1 MKPGSHK
8 QQSNKHSTGQ
18 NPSSAA
24 WKMVPKEEAGTC
36 RLMTT
41 PSLTILIPCLNEA
54 LGIEDVV
61 REYAAAFPHATVLV
75 VDNGSED
82 ETASAARAAGA
93 QVITERRRGKATAV
107 ASALAAIDSDLVLMV
122 DGDGSYPAE
131 GGRLLVEQY
140 LHEPVDMITGI
151 RSAQEAAQVFRPMH
165 QWGMSIFAA
174 VLNLVFR
181 FKPLDLFSGL
191 RLFSRR
197 FYKHVPV
204 LSRGFELEIE
214 LTIQAVD
221 KGFAQTE
228 IPVPFRSRAEGSASK
243 LKTVRDGSRILRLLL
258 VLFRDY
264 RPLAFF
270 GTIAS
275 LVALSGL
282 TAGSLPV
289 LEYVHTGLVNR
300 LPLAVLAASLM
311 TLSIIISLVGL
322 LLEANLRYHREAYHI
337 QLRRFGAPALR
348 EANLRYRTLVS

>member
-1 MKPGSHK
+1 ML
-8 QQSNKHSTGQ
+8 SNLIAS
-18 NPSSAA
+18 
-24 WKMVPKEEAGTC
+24 
-36 RLMTT
+36 
-41 PSLTILIPCLNEA
+41 PSLTILIPCLNEVR
-54 LGIEDVV
+54 GIAAVV
-61 REYAAAFPHATVLV
+61 REYRAAFPEAAILV

-82 ETASAARAAGA
+82 ATASAAQAEGA
-93 QVITERRRGKATAV
+93 TVMIERRRGKATAV
-107 ASALAAIDSDLVLMV
+107 ATALAAIDTDLVVMV

-140 LHEPVDMITGI
+140 LREPVDMITGI
-151 RSAQEAAQVFRPMH
+151 RSAQKASEVFRPMH

-174 VLNLVFR
+174 VLNSVFR

-243 LKTVRDGSRILRLLL
+243 LKTVRDGLRIFRLLI

-264 RPLAFF
+264 RPLTFF
-270 GTIAS
+270 GHAGCAAAVIG
-275 LVALSGL
+275 LVI
-282 TAGSLPV
+282 GSIPV
-289 LEYVHTGLVNR
+289 AEYFRTGLVNR
-300 LPLAVLAASLM
+300 LPLAVLAASLI
-311 TLSIIISLVGL
+311 TLSIITVLVGL
-322 LLEANLRYHREAYHI
+322 VLESNLRYHREAYHI
-337 QLRRFGAPALR
+337 QLRKFGAPIKSKSVRSAVQAL
-348 EANLRYRTLVS
+348 AG